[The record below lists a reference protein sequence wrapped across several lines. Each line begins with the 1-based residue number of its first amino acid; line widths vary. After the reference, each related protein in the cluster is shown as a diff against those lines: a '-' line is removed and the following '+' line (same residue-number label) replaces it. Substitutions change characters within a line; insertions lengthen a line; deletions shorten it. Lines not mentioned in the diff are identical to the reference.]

1 MKNKFR
7 GYIKKEGNLYSG
19 FCVDL
24 TLAVQGNSYDEVVNK
39 LNAVIVGYVNEAL
52 TVDFKHKEQLLNRKA
67 GLSEYIKYYYIAFIS
82 RFKKAGSHY
91 NLIKLCNPAISPC

>member
-7 GYIKKEGNLYSG
+7 GYIKKEGDLYSG

-39 LNAVIVGYVNEAL
+39 LNAVITDYVNEAL

-67 GLSEYIKYYYIAFIS
+67 GLSEYIKYYYIAFLS
-82 RFKKAGSHY
+82 RFKKDRGHY